1 MYSNKQLYDKIVNP
15 DTGKQVK
22 INSSKGKKIVKNYLS
37 IINSKGGS
45 NYNINTI
52 KEIAG
57 KFNNINSNDIQKFL
71 SSLDKIHNNSSMDI
85 FEKIIKW
92 VSDKEGVKIKKYI
105 NPDTFLNIFKNYQI
119 GGSGSRERER
129 DLDMDTDIDW
139 DRERQRDQINRNVP
153 VQQYNYND
161 GLIYHGQHLRD
172 LRQRVQDNAEEAEKY
187 KIGAALGAVLLFIL
201 WYWQSSNN
209 ST

>member
-1 MYSNKQLYDKIVNP
+1 MYFNKLLYDKIVNP

-37 IINSKGGS
+37 IINLKGGS

-57 KFNNINSNDIQKFL
+57 KFNNIKSNDIQKFL
-71 SSLDKIHNNSSMDI
+71 DKIHKNSSSMDV

-92 VSDKEGVKIKKYI
+92 VSDKEGIKIKKYI

-119 GGSGSRERER
+119 GGSGSWDRERER
-129 DLDMDTDIDW
+129 DIDW
-139 DRERQRDQINRNVP
+139 DTNSGQHRERERNEVNRNVS
-153 VQQYNYND
+153 QQPYNYN
-161 GLIYHGQHLRD
+161 GELIYHGQHLGD
-172 LRQRVQDNAEEAEKY
+172 LRQRVQDNAEEARKY
-187 KIGAALGAVLLFIL
+187 KIGAAIGTILLFIL
-201 WYWQSSNN
+201 WHWNTSNN
-209 ST
+209 PN